1 MLLQNKWRRLL
12 KLFEIDENIIN
23 QTFIEIATVYECQ
36 GRYYHNLKHIKEV
49 LEIIENLYSKYKL
62 DASLQFAAWF
72 HDIVYDTQAH
82 NNEEKSAEYARNLL
96 SLLNIPSSTIDNTC
110 RLILTTKHHKASKDD
125 LESQILLDADLAIL
139 GCNPKRYCEYMLGIR
154 QEYGWAPEKEYSTK
168 RSEVLQKFLERARIF
183 STLELYQQLEL
194 IARNNI
200 KAEIIALESPPTPP
214 VNSATVYTQLV
225 PVYVSSH
232 TVP

>member
-1 MLLQNKWRRLL
+1 MLLQNKWRCLL

-23 QTFIEIATVYECQ
+23 QTFSEIATLYECQ

-49 LEIIENLYSKYKL
+49 LEIIDNLYSKYKL
-62 DASLQFAAWF
+62 DASLEFAAWF

-96 SLLNIPSSTIDNTC
+96 SLLNIPSSTVDKTC
-110 RLILTTKHHKASKDD
+110 RLILTTKHHKASEDD

-139 GCNPKRYCEYMLGIR
+139 GSDPQRYREYILGIR
-154 QEYGWAPEKEYSTK
+154 QEYAWVKENEYNTK
-168 RSEVLQKFLERARIF
+168 RSQVLQKFLQRARIF
-183 STLELYQQLEL
+183 STSELYQQLEL

-200 KAEIIALESPPTPP
+200 KTEIIALELPGGM
-214 VNSATVYTQLV
+214 NS
-225 PVYVSSH
+225 
-232 TVP
+232 

>member
-12 KLFEIDENIIN
+12 KLFEINENIIN
-23 QTFIEIATVYECQ
+23 QTFSEIATLYECQ

-49 LEIIENLYSKYKL
+49 LEIIDNLYSKYKL
-62 DASLQFAAWF
+62 DASLEFAAWF

-96 SLLNIPSSTIDNTC
+96 SLLNIPSSTVDKTC
-110 RLILTTKHHKASKDD
+110 RLILTTKHHKASEDD

-139 GCNPKRYCEYMLGIR
+139 GSDPQRYREYILGIR
-154 QEYGWAPEKEYSTK
+154 QEYAWVKENEYNTK
-168 RSEVLQKFLERARIF
+168 RSQVLQKFLQRARIF
-183 STLELYQQLEL
+183 STSELYQQLEL

-200 KAEIIALESPPTPP
+200 KTEIIALELPGGM
-214 VNSATVYTQLV
+214 NS
-225 PVYVSSH
+225 
-232 TVP
+232 

>member
-23 QTFIEIATVYECQ
+23 QTFSEIATVYECQ

-49 LEIIENLYSKYKL
+49 LEIIDNLQSKYKIGE
-62 DASLQFAAWF
+62 SLQFAAWF

-96 SLLNIPSSTIDNTC
+96 SLLNIPSSTVDKTC
-110 RLILTTKHHKASKDD
+110 RLILTTKHHKPSEDD

-139 GCNPKRYCEYMLGIR
+139 GSDPQRYREYMLGIR
-154 QEYGWAPEKEYSTK
+154 QEYAWVKENEYNTK
-168 RSEVLQKFLERARIF
+168 RSEVLQKFLQRARIF

-200 KAEIIALESPPTPP
+200 TAEIIALESPLPL
-214 VNSATVYTQLV
+214 NKG
-225 PVYVSSH
+225 
-232 TVP
+232 

>member
-1 MLLQNKWRRLL
+1 MLLHKKWRRLL
-12 KLFEIDENIIN
+12 RLFEIDENIIN
-23 QTFIEIATVYECQ
+23 QTFSEIATVYECP

-49 LEIIENLYSKYKL
+49 LEIIDNLDSKYKL
-62 DASLQFAAWF
+62 DASLEFAVWF

-110 RLILTTKHHKASKDD
+110 RLILTTKHHKASEDD

-139 GCNPKRYCEYMLGIR
+139 GSNPQRYCEYMLGIR
-154 QEYGWAPEKEYSTK
+154 REYAWALEKDYNTK
-168 RSEVLQKFLERARIF
+168 RSEVLQKFLQRPRIF
-183 STLELYQQLEL
+183 STSELYQQLEL

-200 KAEIIALESPPTPP
+200 KGEIIALEFPPTPP
-214 VNSATVYTQLV
+214 
-225 PVYVSSH
+225 
-232 TVP
+232 